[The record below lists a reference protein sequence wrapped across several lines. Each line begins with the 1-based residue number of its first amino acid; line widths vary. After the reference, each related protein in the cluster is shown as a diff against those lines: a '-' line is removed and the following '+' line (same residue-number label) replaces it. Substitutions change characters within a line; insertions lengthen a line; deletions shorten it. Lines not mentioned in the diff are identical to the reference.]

1 MSNYH
6 VSLAVQPPLDTQ
18 LSTSRLLLRP
28 AYPDDA
34 AVHFDAARE
43 SLPDVGRWLSWCTP
57 DMCRDDSDAWIAK
70 CREAW
75 ASGEFYGFYL
85 FERRGGAFVGC
96 TTINEIDAF
105 RKRANL
111 GYWIRSSQ
119 QGRGFATEAAAAVA
133 RFGFERL
140 GLMRL
145 EIVAA
150 AGNVISQRVA
160 GKLGATCEGLAR
172 NRLRIHDVQN
182 DAYVFSLIPGDL
194 PPT

>member
-1 MSNYH
+1 MNFR
-6 VSLAVQPPLDTQ
+6 LPPAVQPSLDTQ
-18 LSTSRLLLRP
+18 LTTSRLLLRP
-28 AYPDDA
+28 ARPEDA
-34 AVHFDAARE
+34 AVHYEAARE

-57 DMCRDDSDAWIAK
+57 DMRREDSDAWIAK

-75 ASGEFYGFYL
+75 TTGEFYGFYL
-85 FERRGGAFVGC
+85 FERRGGALVGC

-119 QGRGFATEAAAAVA
+119 QGRGFATEAALAVA

-150 AGNVISQRVA
+150 AGNIISQRVA
-160 GKLGATCEGLAR
+160 GKLGAACEGLAR

-182 DAYVFSLIPGDL
+182 DAYIFSLIPGDL
-194 PPT
+194 PPA